1 MLRYMIMAWYIA
13 ILLLSC
19 MIWNTLAFI
28 TQQTS
33 PITRYKTTL
42 LSTTISKEE
51 STVLLKQDASAVNVV
66 LITGFESFNRDLYEE
81 AGRLLPPECKINLKV
96 FADSDI
102 QTKPTQFAAA
112 VRGSD
117 IFIASLIFDYDDVVA
132 VTNLLDE
139 ESSGPTSRLCFE
151 CATEL
156 MAYNHIGTFSMESN
170 NEHSGPPPAVK
181 AILNKFSSGKEED
194 KINGYLKLLK
204 VGPDLL
210 KFIPGE
216 KASDLRTWLES
227 YRYWNQ
233 GGLRNVSAMLQ
244 LLVSR
249 YLLDTKQNEGVET
262 KQLEGLILPE
272 LEITPDVGLLHPLLE
287 GYATN
292 PKSCKLNTI

>member
-1 MLRYMIMAWYIA
+1 MVWSIA

-19 MIWNTLAFI
+19 MIWNAIAF
-28 TQQTS
+28 TQIS
-33 PITRYKTTL
+33 PITRYTTTL

-51 STVLLKQDASAVNVV
+51 STVLSKQDDNPVNVV

-102 QTKPTQFAAA
+102 QTKPKQFAAA
-112 VRGSD
+112 VKDSD

-156 MAYNHIGTFSMESN
+156 MAYNNIGTFSMESN
-170 NEHSGPPPAVK
+170 SDEPSGPPPAVK

-249 YLLDTKQNEGVET
+249 YLLDTKQKEGVT
-262 KQLEGLILPE
+262 KQLEKLILPE
-272 LEITPDVGLLHPLLE
+272 LEITPDVGLLHPLLVE
-287 GYATN
+287 GYAAN
-292 PKSCKLNTI
+292 PKSCK

>member
-1 MLRYMIMAWYIA
+1 MLD
-13 ILLLSC
+13 
-19 MIWNTLAFI
+19 
-28 TQQTS
+28 
-33 PITRYKTTL
+33 
-42 LSTTISKEE
+42 KE
-51 STVLLKQDASAVNVV
+51 
-66 LITGFESFNRDLYEE
+66 
-81 AGRLLPPECKINLKV
+81 
-96 FADSDI
+96 DI
-102 QTKPTQFAAA
+102 
-112 VRGSD
+112 G
-117 IFIASLIFDYDDVVA
+117 Y
-132 VTNLLDE
+132 
-139 ESSGPTSRLCFE
+139 RLCFE

-170 NEHSGPPPAVK
+170 SDEPSGPPPAVK

-244 LLVSR
+244 LLISR
-249 YLLDTKQNEGVET
+249 YLLDTKQKEGIAT

-287 GYATN
+287 GYAAN
-292 PKSCKLNTI
+292 PKSCK

>member
-1 MLRYMIMAWYIA
+1 MT
-13 ILLLSC
+13 
-19 MIWNTLAFI
+19 WNALAFI
-28 TQQTS
+28 TQTS

-51 STVLLKQDASAVNVV
+51 STVLPKQDSVNVV

-102 QTKPTQFAAA
+102 QTKPKQFAAA
-112 VRGSD
+112 VKDSD

-139 ESSGPTSRLCFE
+139 KSSGPTCRLCFE

-156 MAYNHIGTFSMESN
+156 MTYNHVGTFSMESN
-170 NEHSGPPPAVK
+170 SDEPSASGPPPAVK

-249 YLLDTKQNEGVET
+249 YLLDTKQKEGVT
-262 KQLEGLILPE
+262 KQLEKLILPE
-272 LEITPDVGLLHPLLE
+272 LEITPDVGLLHPLLG
-287 GYATN
+287 GYAAN
-292 PKSCKLNTI
+292 PKSCK

>member
-1 MLRYMIMAWYIA
+1 MAWSIA

-19 MIWNTLAFI
+19 MIWNALAFI
-28 TQQTS
+28 TQTS

-42 LSTTISKEE
+42 PSTTISKEE
-51 STVLLKQDASAVNVV
+51 STVLSKQDDNPVNVV

-102 QTKPTQFAAA
+102 QTKPKQFASA
-112 VRGSD
+112 VKESD

-170 NEHSGPPPAVK
+170 EQSGPPPAVK

-233 GGLRNVSAMLQ
+233 GGLRNVSSMLQ

-249 YLLDTKQNEGVET
+249 YLLDTKQKEGVAT
-262 KQLEGLILPE
+262 KQLEGLALPD
-272 LEITPDVGLLHPLLE
+272 LEITPDVGLLHPLLD
-287 GYATN
+287 GYAAN
-292 PKSCKLNTI
+292 PKSCK

>member
-1 MLRYMIMAWYIA
+1 MIMVWSIA
-13 ILLLSC
+13 VLLLSC
-19 MIWNTLAFI
+19 MIWNAIAFI
-28 TQQTS
+28 TQTS
-33 PITRYKTTL
+33 PITRYTTTTL
-42 LSTTISKEE
+42 QSTTIRKEE
-51 STVLLKQDASAVNVV
+51 STVLLKPDDSAVNVV

-81 AGRLLPPECKINLKV
+81 AGRLLPPECKINLEV
-96 FADSDI
+96 FSDSDI

-112 VRGSD
+112 VKESD

-156 MAYNHIGTFSMESN
+156 MAYNHIGTFSMESGD
-170 NEHSGPPPAVK
+170 EPSGPPPAVK

-249 YLLDTKQNEGVET
+249 YLLDTKQKEGVT
-262 KQLEGLILPE
+262 KQLEGLVLPE

-287 GYATN
+287 GYASN
-292 PKSCKLNTI
+292 PKSCK

>member
-1 MLRYMIMAWYIA
+1 MIMAWSIA

-19 MIWNTLAFI
+19 MIWNALAFI
-28 TQQTS
+28 TQTS

-51 STVLLKQDASAVNVV
+51 STVLPKQDDSVVNVV

>member
-1 MLRYMIMAWYIA
+1 MAWSIA

-19 MIWNTLAFI
+19 MLWNALAFI
-28 TQQTS
+28 QTS
-33 PITRYKTTL
+33 LITRYTTTL
-42 LSTTISKEE
+42 PSTTISKEE
-51 STVLLKQDASAVNVV
+51 SAILPKQDDSGVNVV
-66 LITGFESFNRDLYEE
+66 LITGFESFNRYLYEE
-81 AGRLLPPECKINLKV
+81 AGRLLPPECKVNLKV

-102 QTKPTQFAAA
+102 QNKPKQFAEA
-112 VRGSD
+112 VKESD

-156 MAYNHIGTFSMESN
+156 MTYNHIGTFSMESGD
-170 NEHSGPPPAVK
+170 EPSGPPPAVK

-249 YLLDTKQNEGVET
+249 YLLDTKQKEGVAT
-262 KQLEGLILPE
+262 KQLEGLVLPE

-287 GYATN
+287 GYASN
-292 PKSCKLNTI
+292 PKSCK

>member
-1 MLRYMIMAWYIA
+1 
-13 ILLLSC
+13 
-19 MIWNTLAFI
+19 MIWNAIAF
-28 TQQTS
+28 TQIS
-33 PITRYKTTL
+33 PITRYTTTL
-42 LSTTISKEE
+42 PSTTISKEE
-51 STVLLKQDASAVNVV
+51 STVLPKQDDSVVNVV

-81 AGRLLPPECKINLKV
+81 AGRLLPTECKINLEV
-96 FADSDI
+96 FSDSDI
-102 QTKPTQFAAA
+102 QTKPTQFASA
-112 VRGSD
+112 VKESD

-156 MAYNHIGTFSMESN
+156 MTYNHIGTFSMESN
-170 NEHSGPPPAVK
+170 SDEPSASGPPPAVK

-249 YLLDTKQNEGVET
+249 YLLDTKQKEGVAT
-262 KQLEGLILPE
+262 KQLEGLVLPD
-272 LEITPDVGLLHPLLE
+272 LEITPDVGLLHPLLG
-287 GYATN
+287 GYAANT
-292 PKSCKLNTI
+292 KSCKLNTI

>member
-1 MLRYMIMAWYIA
+1 MLWNA
-13 ILLLSC
+13 I
-19 MIWNTLAFI
+19 AFI
-28 TQQTS
+28 TQTS
-33 PITRYKTTL
+33 PITRYTTTL
-42 LSTTISKEE
+42 PSTTIRKEE
-51 STVLLKQDASAVNVV
+51 STVTSYPKQNDSVVNVV

-102 QTKPTQFAAA
+102 QTKPEQFAAA
-112 VRGSD
+112 VNDSD

-156 MAYNHIGTFSMESN
+156 MTYNHIGTFSMESN
-170 NEHSGPPPAVK
+170 SDEPPSGPPPAVK

-227 YRYWNQ
+227 YRFWNQ

-249 YLLDTKQNEGVET
+249 YLLDTKQKEGLTT

-292 PKSCKLNTI
+292 PKSCKFDMYIPCIVHAHTHRKM

>member
-1 MLRYMIMAWYIA
+1 MVWSIA

-19 MIWNTLAFI
+19 MIWNAIAF
-28 TQQTS
+28 TQIS
-33 PITRYKTTL
+33 PITRYTTTL
-42 LSTTISKEE
+42 PSTTISKEE
-51 STVLLKQDASAVNVV
+51 STVLPKQDDSVVNVV

-96 FADSDI
+96 VADSDI
-102 QTKPTQFAAA
+102 QSKPKRFAAA
-112 VRGSD
+112 VQDSD
-117 IFIASLIFDYDDVVA
+117 IIIASLIFDYDDVVA
-132 VTNLLDE
+132 VTNLLDQ
-139 ESSGPTSRLCFE
+139 ESSDPTSRLCFE

-156 MAYNHIGTFSMESN
+156 MTYNHIGTFSMESGD
-170 NEHSGPPPAVK
+170 EPSGPPPAVK

-249 YLLDTKQNEGVET
+249 YLLDTKQKEGVET
-262 KQLEGLILPE
+262 KQLEGLVLPE

-287 GYATN
+287 GYASN
-292 PKSCKLNTI
+292 PKSCK